1 MNTKKT
7 IGITVILA
15 IAVSLL
21 LTSGAYAQNSVSF
34 SGDTGST
41 FRGEGS
47 SASEGKACSSSDD
60 PQVSKEAYVYLD
72 GPGYDEQC
80 ACGYISAEAGS
91 PDNTADDPYMFVEV
105 DCEQVDVSI
114 DIRGADGLGWADAG
128 ISAEATL
135 DGVYTDI
142 WAEAHAD
149 SGPGRARA
157 KASAKAEGSAHAELD
172 ASGDFYDVAVLTAD
186 AEGIARADACSTN
199 RGDGI
204 THAWT
209 RSGISAD
216 AEFGSLEEEAGIYS
230 SGYVEG
236 AGPRSVARADSSAT
250 GSASASGFLLD
261 CGVVVEWS
269 EVDVDGTA
277 KTHESIRG
285 EGKAWAFADAG
296 SVNYVE
302 SWEYLDLYPYV
313 EIDAALIDFS
323 WIDSDSEADVYGR
336 RSSARAEGYVSADT
350 SAFGWTSKP
359 DVCYDSYTEVSGEA
373 GSHVS
378 VVKDGEA
385 ESQAGA
391 IALNVV
397 DGFVFVYPIFEEF
410 ELDMLDVTGLGSLST
425 AEGYSSRTRIY
436 THGWV
441 EADTFAGSS
450 MFVEDTWPPC
460 PPPCPP
466 PSPELSAVLADS
478 ATSGKADQVIKG
490 RGEEFAAS
498 AAGAGSI
505 AASNVDGI
513 EDFAAVGI
521 GTGVEA
527 PDGSRIYPVACLSDV
542 ETSAATYNLIDWEP
556 YIEERVSAE
565 ITGGSGNS
573 WLNPRRNLGGSV
585 VSGALVLSPD
595 GTVITDVDNYL
606 GFNPNEAY
614 GYLAG
619 YTIITP

>member
-1 MNTKKT
+1 MKT
-7 IGITVILA
+7 QKAIGISIISV

-80 ACGYISAEAGS
+80 ACGYINAEAGS

-128 ISAEATL
+128 ISAEAVAIPDT
-135 DGVYTDI
+135 GIGWVNTYT

-149 SGPGRARA
+149 SGDGRARA
-157 KASAKAEGSAHAELD
+157 KASATAEGSAHAELD
-172 ASGDFYDVAVLTAD
+172 ASGNFYDVAVLTAD

-285 EGKAWAFADAG
+285 EGEAWAFADAG

-302 SWEYLDLYPYV
+302 SWELSLDLYPYV
-313 EIDAALIDFS
+313 DIYDAELIDFS
-323 WIDSDSEADVYGR
+323 WIDSDSEAYVDGH
-336 RSSARAEGYVSADT
+336 RSSAEAEGYVSADT
-350 SAFGWTSKP
+350 YAVGN
-359 DVCYDSYTEVSGEA
+359 DLEA
-373 GSHVS
+373 GC
-378 VVKDGEA
+378 VVR
-385 ESQAGA
+385 
-391 IALNVV
+391 
-397 DGFVFVYPIFEEF
+397 F
-410 ELDMLDVTGLGSLST
+410 
-425 AEGYSSRTRIY
+425 IY
-436 THGWV
+436 
-441 EADTFAGSS
+441 
-450 MFVEDTWPPC
+450 
-460 PPPCPP
+460 
-466 PSPELSAVLADS
+466 
-478 ATSGKADQVIKG
+478 
-490 RGEEFAAS
+490 
-498 AAGAGSI
+498 
-505 AASNVDGI
+505 
-513 EDFAAVGI
+513 
-521 GTGVEA
+521 
-527 PDGSRIYPVACLSDV
+527 
-542 ETSAATYNLIDWEP
+542 
-556 YIEERVSAE
+556 
-565 ITGGSGNS
+565 
-573 WLNPRRNLGGSV
+573 
-585 VSGALVLSPD
+585 
-595 GTVITDVDNYL
+595 
-606 GFNPNEAY
+606 
-614 GYLAG
+614 
-619 YTIITP
+619 